1 MSSKTGFLTI
11 SEALRQGTT
20 LLEQAAVPVP
30 RLTAEVLLAHAL
42 RQERVYLI
50 GHSTDELTELAWIH
64 YGRYLHQRIG
74 GKPTQYITTKQ
85 EFYGRDFTVSPDVLI
100 PRPETEHV
108 VEAALAKL
116 HPNDRVVDV
125 GCGSGAIAVTLALE
139 CRAEVW
145 AVDISPPALSVAL
158 SNARRLGADVQ
169 FVGADLLTTFRPASL
184 DVVVSNPP
192 YVGLHEAEGMQ
203 REVRD
208 FEPQIALFGGETG
221 AEVYERIVVQS
232 RDVLRPGGWL
242 LFELGWRSLDPV
254 RGMLTDG
261 WSDIEALGDLA
272 GIPRV
277 LAARWTP

>member
-1 MSSKTGFLTI
+1 MGSKTGFLPI
-11 SEALRQGTT
+11 SEALRQGTK
-20 LLEQAAVPVP
+20 LLEEAAVAVP

-42 RQERVYLI
+42 RQERVYLF

-74 GKPTQYITTKQ
+74 GKPTQYITNKQ

-108 VEAALAKL
+108 IEAALAKI
-116 HPNDRVVDV
+116 HPNDRVVDI

-145 AVDISPPALSVAL
+145 AVDISPAALSVAL

-169 FVGADLLTTFRPASL
+169 FVGADLLTAFRPASF
-184 DVVVSNPP
+184 DVIVSNPP
-192 YVGLHEAEGMQ
+192 YVGLHEAKGMQ

-208 FEPQIALFGGETG
+208 FEPHIALFGGETG
-221 AEVYERIVVQS
+221 AEVYEKIIVQS
-232 RDVLRPGGWL
+232 RDMLRPGGWL

-254 RGMLTDG
+254 RGMMKDG
-261 WSDIEALGDLA
+261 WSDIEAIGDLA
-272 GIPRV
+272 SIPRV
-277 LAARWTP
+277 IAARWTP

>member
-1 MSSKTGFLTI
+1 M
-11 SEALRQGTT
+11 
-20 LLEQAAVPVP
+20 
-30 RLTAEVLLAHAL
+30 AHAL

-74 GKPTQYITTKQ
+74 GKPTQYITRKQ

-100 PRPETEHV
+100 PRPETEHL

-116 HPNDRVVDV
+116 HPNDRVVDI
-125 GCGSGAIAVTLALE
+125 GSGSGAIAVTLALE
-139 CRAEVW
+139 CQAELW
-145 AVDISPPALSVAL
+145 AVDISSSALSVAL
-158 SNARRLGADVQ
+158 SNARRLGANVQ
-169 FVGADLLTTFRPASL
+169 FVGADLLTAFRPASF

-208 FEPQIALFGGETG
+208 FEPHIALFGGDTG
-221 AEVYERIVVQS
+221 AEVYEKIIVQS

-242 LFELGWRSLDPV
+242 LFDLGWRSLDPV

-261 WSDIEALGDLA
+261 WSDVEAVGDLA

-277 LAARWTP
+277 IAARWTP

>member
-1 MSSKTGFLTI
+1 M
-11 SEALRQGTT
+11 
-20 LLEQAAVPVP
+20 
-30 RLTAEVLLAHAL
+30 AHAL

-74 GKPTQYITTKQ
+74 GKPTQYITKKQ

-108 VEAALAKL
+108 VEAALARID
-116 HPNDRVVDV
+116 PNDRVVDI
-125 GCGSGAIAVTLALE
+125 GSGSGAIAVTLALE

-145 AVDISPPALSVAL
+145 AVDISTAALSVAL

-169 FVGADLLTTFRPASL
+169 FVGADVLTAFRPASF

-208 FEPQIALFGGETG
+208 FEPHIALFGGETG
-221 AEVYERIVVQS
+221 AEVYEKIIVQA

-261 WSDIEALGDLA
+261 WSDIEAVGDLA
-272 GIPRV
+272 SIPRV